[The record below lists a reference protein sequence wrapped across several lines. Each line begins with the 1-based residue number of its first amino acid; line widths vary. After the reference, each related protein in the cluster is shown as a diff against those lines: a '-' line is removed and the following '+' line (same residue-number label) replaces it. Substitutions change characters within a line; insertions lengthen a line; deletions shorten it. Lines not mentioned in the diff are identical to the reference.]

1 VTFVSDRISKNYN
14 PKNPNIGDF
23 TRLFQFEVGIYAV
36 LPGIFDTAANEFLSV
51 SSQDSG
57 LPLGE

>member
-1 VTFVSDRISKNYN
+1 V
-14 PKNPNIGDF
+14 KNPNIGDF
-23 TRLFQFEVGIYAV
+23 TRLFQFEIGIYGV
-36 LPGIFDTAANEFLSV
+36 LPDIFDTAANEFLSV